1 LGGITRHGIIEVAS
15 ISGMQVEQCPFT
27 LEELIQ
33 SKGAFVSSTTKHI
46 LPVTKVNGIEI
57 SDGRVCSE
65 IKELIAS
72 YKKYIDQQIKPL
84 DIIG

>member
-1 LGGITRHGIIEVAS
+1 
-15 ISGMQVEQCPFT
+15 
-27 LEELIQ
+27 
-33 SKGAFVSSTTKHI
+33 
-46 LPVTKVNGIEI
+46 VNGIEI